1 MIDIVVNKKLE
12 TSKFTTYPSSLLSS
26 LPECSR
32 IDKKKTFLN
41 NTINFS
47 SHIIIQDESII
58 SCTLVPVSSCK
69 LIPKKKKKPSL
80 STYNDLLEIQTHE
93 YDHNSQLFQRELA
106 AMDQQ
111 LKKKLHRY

>member
-1 MIDIVVNKKLE
+1 M
-12 TSKFTTYPSSLLSS
+12 SS
-26 LPECSR
+26 LPECFR

-80 STYNDLLEIQTHE
+80 STYNDLLEIQTLE

-111 LKKKLHRY
+111 LKKKIASLLKNLTKLYPNHSSTKKKKFS